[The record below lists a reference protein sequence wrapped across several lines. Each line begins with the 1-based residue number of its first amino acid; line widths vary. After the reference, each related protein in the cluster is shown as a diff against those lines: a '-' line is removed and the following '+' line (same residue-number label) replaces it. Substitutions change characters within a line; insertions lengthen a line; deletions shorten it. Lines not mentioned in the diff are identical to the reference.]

1 MQPALVR
8 WDGEFIVIEHDDGAR
23 MLAVRP
29 SEILAVSYYVDT
41 VIVTMPHG
49 AMREIYTGDLR
60 DTAFSII
67 ALCSQ

>member
-29 SEILAVSYYVDT
+29 SEILAVSYYTDT
-41 VIVTMPHG
+41 VIVLLPYGM
-49 AMREIYTGDLR
+49 MREVYTGDMK
-60 DTAFSII
+60 DTAMSIV